1 MLSKEQVI
9 WLTQNFQYLNISL
22 DGMKEIQ
29 DIHRPT
35 RDHKNSY
42 ETVINTIGTL
52 NDAGLSFSFIH
63 LGLVRFTSNHYL
75 HVEDVEP
82 LPN

>member
-1 MLSKEQVI
+1 MMLDFDMLFDQLFHQFQ
-9 WLTQNFQYLNISL
+9 LTKWRQL
-22 DGMKEIQ
+22 
-29 DIHRPT
+29 
-35 RDHKNSY
+35 
-42 ETVINTIGTL
+42 
-52 NDAGLSFSFIH
+52 LSFSFIH